1 MCRVRINLNLGL
13 SWCHLCTE
21 VEKSVIRAESS
32 KQEGDRVTKEVET
45 DLVLV

>member
-13 SWCHLCTE
+13 SWGHLCTE
-21 VEKSVIRAESS
+21 VEKSMIRTESS
-32 KQEGDRVTKEVET
+32 KQGEDRVAKEVEM

>member
-13 SWCHLCTE
+13 SWGHLCTE
-21 VEKSVIRAESS
+21 LEKSVIRIESS
-32 KQEGDRVTKEVET
+32 KQRGDRVVKEVET